1 MLGKYTFSA
10 FITLVIVEAYPEVV
24 YIRVSVIGSSNMSMY
39 LDEIA
44 LDSWG
49 FLKDYRRHQRE
60 LVKLA
65 DDVYRIICD
74 MKRRAPSIDDCY
86 DIYWK
91 FLNRHSLYKKMVSRK
106 AHLHPIFYEHFAQL
120 LARYVLNKHWTS
132 ISSIR
137 CP

>member
-1 MLGKYTFSA
+1 ML
-10 FITLVIVEAYPEVV
+10 VEPSPEAGC
-24 YIRVSVIGSSNMSMY
+24 IRVSVIGSSNMSIY

-49 FLKDYRRHQRE
+49 FLKDYRKHQRE

-65 DDVYRIICD
+65 GDVYSIICD
-74 MKRRAPSIDDCY
+74 MNRRAPSIADCY

-91 FLNRHSLYKKMVSRK
+91 FLNRHQLYRKMVSRK
-106 AHLHPIFYEHFAQL
+106 SHLHPIFYEYFAQL
-120 LARYVLNKHWTS
+120 LARYVLNKNWTS
-132 ISSIR
+132 ISNIR